1 LDFLN
6 LIEPLVEQIR
16 QREHTLP
23 ANVHIREYG
32 TYTRSATLSVELVP
46 RGEGGGRGSGFE
58 EVGLLGLLL
67 GVEDERMRRLL
78 HVRRVRCGRERGKGE
93 HVAE

>member
-1 LDFLN
+1 M
-6 LIEPLVEQIR
+6 
-16 QREHTLP
+16 
-23 ANVHIREYG
+23 
-32 TYTRSATLSVELVP
+32 
-46 RGEGGGRGSGFE
+46 
-58 EVGLLGLLL
+58 GLLL